1 VPFPF
6 NLRLGARVWKLLY
19 FREGPLAP
27 DPSRDAQWNRGRY
40 LVEAAGHCAECHTQ
54 RDRLGGLQRDRWMAG
69 STDGAEGKPAPNV
82 TPDSKTGIGG
92 WKTTDLVYFLETG
105 TLPDGDVA
113 GGLMGE
119 VIRYGT
125 GRLSA
130 DDRKAM
136 AAYLQSL
143 KPIANKIEKK
153 SAP

>member
-1 VPFPF
+1 
-6 NLRLGARVWKLLY
+6 
-19 FREGPLAP
+19 
-27 DPSRDAQWNRGRY
+27 
-40 LVEAAGHCAECHTQ
+40 
-54 RDRLGGLQRDRWMAG
+54 MAG
-69 STDGAEGKPAPNV
+69 SADGAEGKPAPNI
-82 TPDSKTGIGG
+82 TPEPKTGIGD

-136 AAYLQSL
+136 AAYLKSL
-143 KPIANKIEKK
+143 KPVVNKIQKAAK
-153 SAP
+153 